1 MIPGDMLTE
10 AQRRCIPDVSF
21 ELIPIRNLVSN
32 QEYQRP
38 LSENHIRKA
47 LEEFDVYQINPVKVS
62 RRDGINYVF
71 DGQHTIEIVASESGS
86 RDTPVWC
93 MIYDHLCYE
102 HEAHIFAEQQKN
114 HRAVAPFDTFN
125 AHLESGSE
133 KHMLIRDLVYSYN
146 LELSSTQ
153 KRHGTICAIAAL
165 ENIFDKYGYH
175 VLDKALRMLVS
186 TWEGEM
192 YSLSGNTLNAVARL
206 IAAYGDALNE
216 ETFKE
221 RLGLVSMK
229 TIIRTGRE
237 RRPGSLGY
245 AEAML
250 VFYNKKCKYRLSM
263 KKLYGLNSDEDDIE
277 EDDDPCDVE

>member
-1 MIPGDMLTE
+1 
-10 AQRRCIPDVSF
+10 
-21 ELIPIRNLVSN
+21 
-32 QEYQRP
+32 
-38 LSENHIRKA
+38 
-47 LEEFDVYQINPVKVS
+47 
-62 RRDGINYVF
+62 
-71 DGQHTIEIVASESGS
+71 
-86 RDTPVWC
+86 
-93 MIYDHLCYE
+93 
-102 HEAHIFAEQQKN
+102 
-114 HRAVAPFDTFN
+114 
-125 AHLESGSE
+125 
-133 KHMLIRDLVYSYN
+133 MLIRDLVYSYN

-229 TIIRTGRE
+229 TIIRTARE

-250 VFYNKKCKYRLSM
+250 LFYNKKCKYRLSM
-263 KKLYGLNSDEDDIE
+263 RKLYGTASDEDDL
-277 EDDDPCDVE
+277 DDDDDSYTDE